1 MKILIYFFEFIL
13 IKILFNFFKVIGYKN
28 SSNLGFLIGKTFGPI
43 FRSKKLIIKNI
54 EKANLKNKN
63 NYNYKKIASNV
74 LGNYGRIFAEYIH
87 LENFRNN
94 KLNKYISIEGMEHLI
109 NLKKSKKKSVFIS
122 GHFNNFELMA
132 MQIEKA
138 GVDLATIYRPLNNF
152 FLNKTMEQIRKDN
165 ICKNQIKKGRAG
177 TREIIRYLTKG
188 TSIAVMID
196 QRVREG
202 KKINFFNNYATTTTI
217 PAQLIKKYNCDLI
230 PVYIER
236 RNKNYFKMYISEPI
250 KINKNKSILE
260 TTKFLNNLLE
270 RMILRNVD
278 QWIWTHNRWKD

>member
-1 MKILIYFFEFIL
+1 MKIVIYLIEFIL
-13 IKILFNFFKVIGYKN
+13 IKVLFNFFKIIGYRN
-28 SSNLGFLIGKTFGPI
+28 SSNLGFFIGKTFGPI
-43 FRSKKLIIKNI
+43 FRSKKLIISNI
-54 EKANLKNKN
+54 EKANLKNKDN
-63 NYNYKKIASNV
+63 LKKIASNV
-74 LGNYGRIFAEYIH
+74 LGNYGRIFAEYVH
-87 LENFRNN
+87 LKNFRND
-94 KLNKYISIEGMEHLI
+94 KLKKYISVEGIEHLK
-109 NLKKSKKKSVFIS
+109 NLKNSKRKAVFIS

-138 GVDLATIYRPLNNF
+138 GIELATIYRPLNNF
-152 FLNKTMEQIRKDN
+152 FLNKTMEQIRKDS

-177 TREIIRYLTKG
+177 SREIIKYLTKG

-202 KKINFFNNYATTTTI
+202 EKIEFFNNYATTTTI
-217 PAQLIKKYNCDLI
+217 PAQLIKKYNCDLV

-236 RNKNYFKMYISEPI
+236 KNKNYFKMYISEPI
-250 KINKNKSILE
+250 KIDKNKSIIE

-270 RMILRNVD
+270 KMILKNVD